1 MKHLHLECL
10 GGVSGDMLLSLL
22 VDLGFSPGPLEKILG
37 DILKDEIKIRFE
49 EINYNFLKGKRLLH
63 NKLFDK
69 KIINNEKDLKK
80 FLKNLN
86 VEKKIKKELEKIY
99 EKLIGEEKKIHKD
112 ENFHLHEIGCLDTLI
127 DILGFLLGK
136 EVLGISSFSVGA
148 LPLGKGYVKTSHGE
162 ISIPA
167 PLTLAFLK
175 NFYVVPE
182 KGEGETITPTGA
194 LILSHF
200 FESKREG
207 IPMVFEKIGVGFGQR
222 ETKEKPNALKGY
234 LGKIKIEKEE
244 IVEMKVNF
252 DDFTGQMAGNILEK
266 LLENGAKDVVIYPV
280 LMKKS
285 RPGYVLEV
293 LCYEK
298 EFEKMKEII
307 FKESTTL
314 GLRYRKMEREV
325 LDKKVYKI
333 KTPYGFF
340 SLKTGWLCGKLT
352 NVSFEYE
359 ELKKFSEKEKIPIKE
374 FLWKLNP
381 YLEKFIEDNL
391 RTSIPPKEEK

>member
-1 MKHLHLECL
+1 MKHLHLEPI

-22 VDLGFSPGPLEKILG
+22 VDLGFSPNILEKIIG
-37 DILKDEIKIRFE
+37 EATKEEIKIRFE
-49 EINYNFLKGKRLLH
+49 EIKLNFLKGKRLL
-63 NKLFDK
+63 NNNLFDK
-69 KIINNEKDLKK
+69 KIIKNEKDLKK
-80 FLKNLN
+80 FLKKLKI
-86 VEKKIKKELEKIY
+86 EKKIKEELENIY
-99 EKLIGEEKKIHKD
+99 EKLIREEKKIHNEK
-112 ENFHLHEIGCLDTLI
+112 NFHLHEIGCLDTLI

-136 EVLGISSFSVGA
+136 EELEISSFSVGTI
-148 LPLGKGYVKTSHGE
+148 PLGKGYVKTSHGE

-175 NFYVVPE
+175 NFYVIPE

-200 FESKREG
+200 FETKKEG
-207 IPMVFEKIGVGFGQR
+207 IPMVFEKLGVGFGQR
-222 ETKEKPNALKGY
+222 ETKGKPNALKGY
-234 LGKIKIEKEE
+234 LGKLNIEKEE
-244 IVEMKVNF
+244 IIEVKVNF

-266 LLENGAKDVVIYPV
+266 LLKNGAKDVAIYPV

-285 RPGYVLEV
+285 RPGFVLEV

-298 EFEKMKEII
+298 EFEKIKEII

-314 GLRYRKMEREV
+314 GLRYRKMGREV